1 LSPPVT
7 ADAARV
13 AIRSPVMADP
23 RPLAPNR
30 SLGCPQ
36 RRTLL
41 RGAAGLVL
49 AWMTP
54 IRASAQDVPPPAVG
68 DLFVRVDDPSFI
80 PLTPDDL
87 PFDGRGVMVWPIGPT
102 ASEPKSGTPLNK
114 ILLSRVNPANLTDAT
129 RAGVADGI
137 LAFSAIC
144 THSGCE
150 VDESL
155 GGNETLYCSCHGSTF
170 DARSGG
176 TVISG
181 PAPRRLPQLPLK
193 IDTGRLAVAGPFT
206 TAPGYGP
213 I

>member
-1 LSPPVT
+1 VCHRE
-7 ADAARV
+7 AGARGDKIV
-13 AIRSPVMADP
+13 AMADSRLLDP
-23 RPLAPNR
+23 TQT
-30 SLGCPQ
+30 SGCG
-36 RRTLL
+36 RRTVL

-49 AWMTP
+49 AWLTP
-54 IRASAQDVPPPAVG
+54 IRATAQDATPPAVG
-68 DLFVRVDDPSFI
+68 DLFVRVDDTSLI

-102 ASEPKSGTPLNK
+102 ADAPKSANLNK
-114 ILLSRVNPANLTDAT
+114 ILLARVNPDKLAESARSGT
-129 RAGVADGI
+129 ADGI
-137 LAFSAIC
+137 IAFSAIC

>member
-1 LSPPVT
+1 
-7 ADAARV
+7 
-13 AIRSPVMADP
+13 MADP
-23 RPLAPNR
+23 RLDSTLA
-30 SLGCPQ
+30 SGCG
-36 RRTLL
+36 RRTVL

-54 IRASAQDVPPPAVG
+54 IRAAAQDAPPPPAVG
-68 DLFVRVDDPSFI
+68 DLFVRVDDQSLI

-87 PFDGRGVMVWPIGPT
+87 PFDGRGVMVWPIGP
-102 ASEPKSGTPLNK
+102 AADAPKSGNLNK
-114 ILLSRVNPANLTDAT
+114 ILLARVNPDKLADAT
-129 RAGVADGI
+129 RAGTADGI
-137 LAFSAIC
+137 IAFSAIC

-176 TVISG
+176 LVISG

-193 IDTGRLAVAGPFT
+193 VDTGRLVVAGPFNSP
-206 TAPGYGP
+206 PGYGP
-213 I
+213 L